1 MSSSKF
7 TTIALLPLCF
17 AFAAVDE
24 DLSPLAVK
32 DIGSVKVFKQAL
44 DEFSCISRL
53 YPNLSKST
61 IFCGS
66 MDRVTIDNILSI
78 LPFKKGK
85 LLVRYLGVPLVAK
98 KIGIKDYKSLILK
111 VKTRIHDWKNKS
123 LSYAGRTQLIASVL
137 ASIQVYWASVFKLP
151 KNVTKDIERIFK
163 AFLWNH
169 EELQNGKAKVAWK
182 EACQPKQYGG
192 LRKSVWEIDKQTND
206 SRIWK
211 SLLDLK
217 ETTRN
222 HMLYKIGNRNKISIW
237 HDRWSLMP
245 AIDTIVSRRDI
256 YTAGFSNNATMA
268 DFPNI
273 NADIQD
279 KMLWCSK
286 NGTITE
292 FSSNQVW
299 KDLRILNDEM
309 KGWKVIWFSQN
320 VPKHAFVLWMASK
333 GKLVTQD
340 KLAKWYPGKDWECP
354 LCMQV
359 EDSHIHLF
367 FECEYSNTIWGKV
380 QQMANHEKSSS
391 ALLKQIMGSVSSRLM
406 TLRVKSS
413 SAVKEVEDK
422 WGITLMRATSGINS
436 LSKSATLWNGVLDM
450 A

>member
-1 MSSSKF
+1 
-7 TTIALLPLCF
+7 
-17 AFAAVDE
+17 
-24 DLSPLAVK
+24 
-32 DIGSVKVFKQAL
+32 
-44 DEFSCISRL
+44 
-53 YPNLSKST
+53 
-61 IFCGS
+61 

-98 KIGIKDYKSLILK
+98 KIGIKDCKSLILK
-111 VKTRIHDWKNKS
+111 VKTRIHDWKNTS

-137 ASIQVYWASVFKLP
+137 ASIQVYWALVFKLP

-169 EELQNGKAKVAWK
+169 GELQNGKAKVAWK
-182 EACQPKQYGG
+182 EACQPKQ
-192 LRKSVWEIDKQTND
+192 SVWEIDKQTND
-206 SRIWK
+206 SWMWK

-217 ETTRN
+217 DTARN
-222 HMLYKIGNRNKISIW
+222 NMLYKIGNGNKISMW

-256 YTAGFSNNATMA
+256 YTTGFSNNATVA
-268 DFPNI
+268 DCIHNNNWSWPEDWFIEYPILSQYQVPNI

-309 KGWKVIWFSQN
+309 KGWK
-320 VPKHAFVLWMASK
+320 
-333 GKLVTQD
+333 
-340 KLAKWYPGKDWECP
+340 
-354 LCMQV
+354 
-359 EDSHIHLF
+359 
-367 FECEYSNTIWGKV
+367 
-380 QQMANHEKSSS
+380 HEKSSS
-391 ALLKQIMGSVSSRLM
+391 ALLKQIIGSVSSRLM